1 MMPATSAV
9 PFFCVSR
16 VQRLAFFRV
25 IGAYSLI
32 WRHKNSRVLWI
43 NTTSKHWLFLLE
55 KVICIIQ
62 FKVFA
67 CKSVFPTVSVSRVTM
82 QLLEVCKPQ
91 KTVLRDSA
99 KSLFFVLLQ
108 NIAIL
113 HKVQV
118 FFQNSLNCDSQYI
131 VVGKMT
137 NLILWTSLLRRGIGC
152 LYSVGIAPSV
162 TLLHPLRPFRAPMVM
177 WPADALT
184 FGYRDIYKLLMYSL
198 TSREL
203 ASKALTHS
211 YLLWSNA

>member
-1 MMPATSAV
+1 MLTPNGLEEGRVSPLKRREKLDPSRLSVGFCMRLVSQILALDLSAHPASRNHALNYLLMPATSAV
-9 PFFCVSR
+9 LFFCISR

-82 QLLEVCKPQ
+82 QLFDVAKHQ

-113 HKVQV
+113 HNIQAI
-118 FFQNSLNCDSQYI
+118 F
-131 VVGKMT
+131 
-137 NLILWTSLLRRGIGC
+137 
-152 LYSVGIAPSV
+152 
-162 TLLHPLRPFRAPMVM
+162 
-177 WPADALT
+177 
-184 FGYRDIYKLLMYSL
+184 
-198 TSREL
+198 
-203 ASKALTHS
+203 
-211 YLLWSNA
+211 